1 VSQRKTNLAFLGGGL
16 KSRLIFKDA
25 SEHFNF
31 VALVDPTPAGGD
43 GASEMDLPLYESLR
57 DALSDHQID
66 GVIVCT
72 TARETIAA
80 SRAALE
86 CQIPTLVIPSKGT
99 SLEASQDL
107 VSEAKKAAVPL
118 LVGNQR
124 RFHPS
129 VIAAKEFIALG
140 GIGTIIA
147 AQSTS
152 WFPKSEAK
160 LSDIHW
166 ASRQGH
172 IPILNDLID
181 DLDVLRYLLGEVL
194 EISGITTSHI
204 GGNAVPSSLGC
215 LLKFENDVICTVNA
229 SDEVV
234 SQANWYVTAGETDK
248 YSKTGQSCLWIG
260 GTEGTLS
267 IPDLALWSY
276 GEREAS
282 WDSRLQVEKIKSNSS
297 VGSVVAE
304 LLDFESVIQD
314 KKVPVCSGE
323 DALNSMRLV
332 EMLYDRLS

>member
-1 VSQRKTNLAFLGGGL
+1 L
-16 KSRLIFKDA
+16 D
-25 SEHFNF
+25 
-31 VALVDPTPAGGD
+31 
-43 GASEMDLPLYESLR
+43 
-57 DALSDHQID
+57 
-66 GVIVCT
+66 
-72 TARETIAA
+72 
-80 SRAALE
+80 
-86 CQIPTLVIPSKGT
+86 
-99 SLEASQDL
+99 ASQDL
-107 VSEAKKAAVPL
+107 VTEAKKASVPL

-129 VIAAKEFIALG
+129 VVAAKEFINSG
-140 GIGTIIA
+140 CIGTIMA
-147 AQSTS
+147 VQSTS

-194 EISGITTSHI
+194 EISGITTSLL
-204 GGNAVPSSLGC
+204 GGNSVPSSLGC
-215 LLKFENDVICTVNA
+215 LLKFENEVICTLNA

-267 IPDLALWSY
+267 IPDLAFWSY
-276 GEREAS
+276 GNTEAS
-282 WDSRLQVEKIKSNSS
+282 WDSRLQVDKIKSDAR

-304 LLDFESVIQD
+304 LFDFEYVIQG
-314 KKVPVCSGE
+314 KKTPVCSGE
-323 DALNSMRLV
+323 DALSSIRLV
-332 EMLYDRLS
+332 ETLYDRLS

>member
-1 VSQRKTNLAFLGGGL
+1 MSRKKTNLVFLGGGL
-16 KSRLIFKDA
+16 KSRLIFGEA
-25 SEHFNF
+25 SDYFDF

-43 GASEMDLPLYESLR
+43 GASEMDLPLYASLR
-57 DALSDHQID
+57 DALNDHRID

-80 SRAALE
+80 SRAAIE
-86 CQIPTLVIPSKGT
+86 CQVPTLVIPSKGT
-99 SLEASQDL
+99 SLDASQDL
-107 VSEAKKAAVPL
+107 VAEAKKASVPL
-118 LVGNQR
+118 LVGNHR

-129 VIAAKEFIALG
+129 VVAAKEFINSG

-194 EISGITTSHI
+194 EISGITTSLL
-204 GGNAVPSSLGC
+204 GGNSVPSSLGC
-215 LLKFENDVICTVNA
+215 LLKFENEVICTLNA

-234 SQANWYVTAGETDK
+234 SQANWHVTAGETDK

-260 GTEGTLS
+260 GTVGTLS
-267 IPDLALWSY
+267 IPDLAFWSY
-276 GEREAS
+276 GHNKAS
-282 WDSRLQVEKIKSNSS
+282 WDSRLQVEKIKSNAG

-304 LLDFESVIQD
+304 LFDFENVIQD
-314 KKVPVCSGE
+314 KKTPVCSGE
-323 DALNSMRLV
+323 DALSSIQLV
-332 EMLYDRLS
+332 ETLYDRLS

>member
-1 VSQRKTNLAFLGGGL
+1 MSQNKTNFAFLGGGL
-16 KSRLIFKDA
+16 KSRLIFGEA
-25 SEHFNF
+25 SEHFDF

-43 GASEMDLPLYESLR
+43 GASEMNLPLYESLR

-99 SLEASQDL
+99 SLDASQDL
-107 VSEAKKAAVPL
+107 VAEAKKASVPL

-129 VIAAKEFIALG
+129 VIAAKEFIKSG
-140 GIGTIIA
+140 GIGDVIT

-181 DLDVLRYLLGEVL
+181 DLDVCDIFWVKF
-194 EISGITTSHI
+194 EISGVTTSHLD
-204 GGNAVPSSLGC
+204 GSSVPSSLGC
-215 LLKFENDVICTVNA
+215 LLKFENDVICTMNA

-276 GEREAS
+276 GDKDAS
-282 WDSRLQVEKIKSNSS
+282 WESRLQVEK
-297 VGSVVAE
+297 
-304 LLDFESVIQD
+304 
-314 KKVPVCSGE
+314 
-323 DALNSMRLV
+323 
-332 EMLYDRLS
+332 